1 MLTYNE
7 LEKHY
12 PEGKGR
18 AEESACWLI
27 SASASAGLGGAG
39 QPKEVGVVDGV
50 GSLTGTLY
58 MRLANAFHLGTGL
71 WKGREEGRTGG
82 REGWMEGGRR
92 GNIWKGRL
100 TVGGRRGEKSKAR
113 DSDINLKRK

>member
-1 MLTYNE
+1 M
-7 LEKHY
+7 
-12 PEGKGR
+12 
-18 AEESACWLI
+18 I
-27 SASASAGLGGAG
+27 SASAPAGLGGAG

-58 MRLANAFHLGTGL
+58 MRLANTFHLGTGL

-100 TVGGRRGEKSKAR
+100 KVGGRRGEKRKAR

>member
-1 MLTYNE
+1 M
-7 LEKHY
+7 
-12 PEGKGR
+12 
-18 AEESACWLI
+18 
-27 SASASAGLGGAG
+27 
-39 QPKEVGVVDGV
+39 GV

-58 MRLANAFHLGTGL
+58 MRLVNIFHLATGL

-100 TVGGRRGEKSKAR
+100 KMGGRRGEKRKAG